1 MVALTWDGIGQ
12 KIFETG
18 IDHGVLYIP
27 NGSGVYNTGYAWN
40 GLTAVTESPS
50 GAEPNKQYADNI
62 IYLTLISAEEFGGTI
77 EAFTYPPQ
85 FAACDGS
92 AEIEDGVFL
101 GQQDRRSF
109 GLSYRTKVGN
119 DIDGPNHGYKLHL
132 VYGAYASP
140 SEKNYQTMN
149 DSPEAT
155 ALSWEFYTNP
165 VPVGVIGGLERKPTA
180 TLVIDSTK
188 VDADSLADLEDLLY
202 GTVGTDPSLPMPA
215 AVYAL
220 FAGTVTTVVPG
231 VPTYN
236 STTDLITIPGTTG
249 VIYSVLGVDVVAGDY
264 GPITANTVVNARP
277 ADGYRF
283 PAVTDDD
290 WLFTFV

>member
-1 MVALTWDGIGQ
+1 
-12 KIFETG
+12 
-18 IDHGVLYIP
+18 
-27 NGSGVYNTGYAWN
+27 
-40 GLTAVTESPS
+40 
-50 GAEPNKQYADNI
+50 
-62 IYLTLISAEEFGGTI
+62 
-77 EAFTYPPQ
+77 
-85 FAACDGS
+85 
-92 AEIEDGVFL
+92 
-101 GQQDRRSF
+101 
-109 GLSYRTKVGN
+109 
-119 DIDGPNHGYKLHL
+119 
-132 VYGAYASP
+132 
-140 SEKNYQTMN
+140 MN

-188 VDADSLADLEDLLY
+188 VDADSLGDLEDLLY

-231 VPTYN
+231 IPTYN

-290 WLFTFV
+290 WLFTFA